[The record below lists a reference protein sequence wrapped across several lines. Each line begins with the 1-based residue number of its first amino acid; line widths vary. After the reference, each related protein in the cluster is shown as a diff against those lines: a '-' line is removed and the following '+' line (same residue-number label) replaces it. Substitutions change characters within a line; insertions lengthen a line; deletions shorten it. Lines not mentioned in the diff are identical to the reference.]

1 MAEAPVETPAQNPAP
16 QSQQPAGAQQPAAPA
31 KTDFRGR
38 FNRDKLVG
46 ELGDPLGDALISRD
60 RSFRYPLELGNAE
73 FPHYVAFYPLVR
85 EGSEYGKKLS
95 NSGIVFD
102 QSDQN
107 RVDPE
112 NGGKAAGAA
121 GALAGAAIG
130 IGKALS
136 QSGGRGSSAG
146 DGAEE
151 IGKIASLSG
160 TIGRM
165 FTGGGIGTLAGGV
178 FGLTASAAAGEQ
190 RAVFGDREILLHVSE
205 RVSTAYSANWDT
217 GELGG
222 IVGALA
228 SGQAQ
233 FSGRE
238 LTDYAMRK
246 ASKVAGLAG
255 FDQLN
260 NVIEATSKKVENPY
274 REQLFRS
281 MGFRKFMFDY
291 KFSPR
296 NRAEALEVFG
306 NALPLDDPDC
316 VEGIIPTFIRHMH
329 PTKSNSRLFLSY
341 PSEFLILYY
350 YNGSENK
357 YVRKISNCALVN
369 MSVDYG
375 AEGYTTF
382 VDGIPTEA
390 VVRMEF
396 VELETMTADRIEKG
410 F

>member
-31 KTDFRGR
+31 ETEFRGR
-38 FNRDKLVG
+38 FNRDTLIN
-46 ELGDPLGDALISRD
+46 ELGDPLGDALISND
-60 RSFRYPLELGNAE
+60 RSFRYPLELGSPE

-85 EGSEYGKKLS
+85 EGSDYAKKLGG
-95 NSGIVFD
+95 NGIVFD

-112 NGGKAAGAA
+112 KGGVAAGAA

-151 IGKIASLSG
+151 IGKVQSLTG
-160 TIGRM
+160 TIGRI
-165 FTGGGIGTLAGGV
+165 FTNGGIGGLAGGL
-178 FGLTASAAAGEQ
+178 FGLAASQAAGEQ
-190 RAVFGDREILLHVSE
+190 RAIFGDREILLHVSE

-246 ASKVAGLAG
+246 ATKIAGLAG
-255 FDQLN
+255 FDQLQ

-291 KFSPR
+291 RFSPR
-296 NRAEALEVFG
+296 NKAEAIQVFG
-306 NALPLDDPDC
+306 NGKKFGSADF

-329 PTKSNSRLFLSY
+329 PTKSKSRLFLSY

-350 YNGSENK
+350 HNGAENK
-357 YVRKISNCALVN
+357 YVRKISNCALIN

-382 VDGIPTEA
+382 EDGVPTEA

-396 VELETMTADRIEKG
+396 VELETMTAERIEAG